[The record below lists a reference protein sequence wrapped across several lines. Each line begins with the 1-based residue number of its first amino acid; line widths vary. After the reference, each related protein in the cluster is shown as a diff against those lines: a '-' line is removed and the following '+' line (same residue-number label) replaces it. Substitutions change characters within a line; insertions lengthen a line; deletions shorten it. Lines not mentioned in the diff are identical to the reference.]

1 MTIREE
7 KVEKGFLIYL
17 SGRLDTVTAPDL
29 EKYMSNRLESLQFL
43 ALDLKELQY
52 ISSAGLR
59 VILYLQKAM
68 NRQGAMEIRNVNEVN
83 MEVFEMTGFVDILTI
98 I

>member
-7 KVEKGFLIYL
+7 KVEKGLLIYL

-68 NRQGAMEIRNVNEVN
+68 NRQGTMEIRNVNEVN